1 MAKKT
6 SKPKPKQ
13 PKKKN
18 KSKTETPTSTSKLLA
33 GFTDEEIEAEYN
45 YRQARKQFVKAIG
58 KGEWTDVLHLE

>member
-13 PKKKN
+13 PKKKS
-18 KSKTETPTSTSKLLA
+18 KAKTETPTSTSKLLA

-58 KGEWTDVLHLE
+58 MKQPADSKG